1 MRAML
6 VDSEKHLTF
15 CYSWNFTK
23 KKKKERKKKKLV
35 KLLLSLSC
43 SFSQ

>member
-15 CYSWNFTK
+15 YNSWNSTKKEK
-23 KKKKERKKKKLV
+23 KKKQQT
-35 KLLLSLSC
+35 S
-43 SFSQ
+43 

>member
-15 CYSWNFTK
+15 YNSWNFTK
-23 KKKKERKKKKLV
+23 KKKKKTH
-35 KLLLSLSC
+35 
-43 SFSQ
+43 